1 MLVSTDPAQ
10 RARPAVLAVFL
21 LHALLFASWT
31 AHIPQ
36 VKAGLRLSDAELG
49 IALLGAPLGSVLAM
63 AVTGWLLPRL
73 GSRLMVRA
81 TLVGYGLT
89 GLGIG
94 LAPSLRWLFAA
105 LLVWGG
111 FQGAL
116 DVAMNTQAVT
126 VERALG
132 TPIMAGL
139 HGGWSL
145 GGFCGALLGTAVAAT
160 GTELTP
166 QLVVLGPV
174 VLVLGALA
182 SRRMLPDPPQ
192 PTAGAGP
199 ATSSGTV
206 LLRPLVLVLGGIA
219 LASMLAEGASAD
231 WSAVHLRDDL
241 AAGPGVAGLAYAAYS
256 ATMLTLRLTG
266 DRLLARFPAH
276 RLLPVLALVAAV
288 GFGGSLLIAHPAAAI
303 VGFAM
308 LGIGLA
314 LVVPTAFSAA
324 GRLPGAHPGRAIAA
338 VSALGWVGFVAGPPV
353 IGHLAAWVGLPVALG
368 LLPVL
373 ALVIAVG
380 ARARALDREKSS

>member
-1 MLVSTDPAQ
+1 MRPAQ
-10 RARPAVLAVFL
+10 RARPAVLAIFL

-36 VKAGLRLSDAELG
+36 VKAGLHLSDAELG
-49 IALLGAPLGSVLAM
+49 LALLGAPLGSVLAM
-63 AVTGWLLPRL
+63 AATGWLLPRF

-81 TLVGYGLT
+81 TLVGYALT
-89 GLGIG
+89 GLLIG
-94 LAPSLRWLFAA
+94 VAPSLPWLFAA

-132 TPIMAGL
+132 TPILSGL

-160 GTELTP
+160 GTGVTP
-166 QLVVLGPV
+166 QFAVLGPV
-174 VLVLGALA
+174 VLLLGGVA
-182 SRRMLPDPPQ
+182 SRRLVPDPPE
-192 PTAGAGP
+192 PTTEAGHDP
-199 ATSSGTV
+199 TSGRV
-206 LLRPLVLVLGGIA
+206 PLRPVVLVLGGIA

-256 ATMLTLRLTG
+256 AAMLTLRLAG

-276 RLLPVLALVAAV
+276 RLLPGLALVAAV
-288 GFGGSLLIAHPAAAI
+288 GFGASLLVGHPAAGI
-303 VGFAM
+303 VGFGLLAV
-308 LGIGLA
+308 GLA

-324 GRLPGAHPGRAIAA
+324 GRLPGVHPGRAIAA

-353 IGHLAAWVGLPVALG
+353 IGHLASGVGLPVALG
-368 LLPVL
+368 LLPLL
-373 ALVIAVG
+373 ALAISVG
-380 ARARALDREKSS
+380 ARHRALDRPAAKVP

>member
-1 MLVSTDPAQ
+1 MRPAQ

-21 LHALLFASWT
+21 LHALLFGSWT

-36 VKAGLRLSDAELG
+36 VKAGLGLSDAELG
-49 IALLGAPLGSVLAM
+49 LALLGAPLGSVLAM
-63 AVTGWLLPRL
+63 ALTGWLLPRL
-73 GSRLMVRA
+73 GSRRTVQV
-81 TLVGYGLT
+81 TLVGYALT
-89 GLGIG
+89 GLLIG
-94 LAPSLRWLFAA
+94 VAPSLPWLFGA

-111 FQGAL
+111 FQGAV

-166 QLVVLGPV
+166 QLAVLGPV
-174 VLVLGALA
+174 VLVLGGLA
-182 SRRMLPDPPQ
+182 SRRMIPDPPE
-192 PTAGAGP
+192 PTTEAGHDLP
-199 ATSSGTV
+199 SGRVLVRPVV
-206 LLRPLVLVLGGIA
+206 LLLGGIA

-266 DRLLARFPAH
+266 DRLLTRLPAH

-288 GFGGSLLIAHPAAAI
+288 GFGSMLFVAHPAATI
-303 VGFAM
+303 VGFGL
-308 LGIGLA
+308 LGVGLA

-324 GRLPGAHPGRAIAA
+324 GRLPGVHPGRAIAA

-368 LLPVL
+368 LLPLL
-373 ALVIAVG
+373 ALVIALG
-380 ARARALDREKSS
+380 ARNRVLDRS